1 MTATSYE
8 PRAVR
13 IGRLLALDHPEQL
26 SDARLA
32 MQVGDGLSVSS
43 AEYFFGGLGGDLH
56 MSDVISD
63 STLRRMR
70 GGSRTLSREHS
81 DRIYELSRVLD
92 AALRAYHD
100 DRARAQ
106 MFLSRPHPM
115 LDGAVPFE
123 LARRSSAG
131 ADAVVA
137 LIERAMAGVA
147 V

>member
-1 MTATSYE
+1 MTFISYE

-13 IGRLLALDHPEQL
+13 IGRLLALDQPEQL
-26 SDARLA
+26 SDVRLA
-32 MQVGDGLSVSS
+32 MQVGDGLSVTS
-43 AEYFFGGLGGDLH
+43 AEHLFGGMGTDMRL
-56 MSDVISD
+56 SDVISD
-63 STLRRMR
+63 STMRRVR
-70 GGSRTLSREHS
+70 QGSKTLSREHS

-115 LDGAVPFE
+115 LDGEVPFE